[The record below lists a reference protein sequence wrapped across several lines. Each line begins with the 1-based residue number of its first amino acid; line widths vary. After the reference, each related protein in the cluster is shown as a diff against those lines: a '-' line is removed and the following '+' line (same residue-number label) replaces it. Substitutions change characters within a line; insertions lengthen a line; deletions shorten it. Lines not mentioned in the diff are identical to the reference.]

1 MQTNNAQLQRSSFEN
16 SGLKFE
22 KKSSLNDSL
31 GNSPAKKGVSSFTD
45 HLKNIKSKV
54 EAPSVPA
61 GASGSGLTKLERC
74 GTPNRSLLN
83 QTSNPRLPTA
93 DRCGLPNRSLIN
105 SGADSLILT
114 ADRCAVPQRVTLKT

>member
-1 MQTNNAQLQRSSFEN
+1 MQTNNAQLQRSFFEN

-31 GNSPAKKGVSSFTD
+31 RNSPAKNGVGSFTD
-45 HLKNIKSKV
+45 YLKNVKSKV

-61 GASGSGLTKLERC
+61 GASGSGLPKSEKC
-74 GTPNRSLLN
+74 GLPNRSLLN
-83 QTSNPRLPTA
+83 LTSNPRLPTA
-93 DRCGLPNRSLIN
+93 DRCGLPDRSLIN
-105 SGADSLILT
+105 SGADSLIST